1 MWSRI
6 LLLAI
11 AFGLVACSSEPP
23 PPPPPAKP
31 EARTPT
37 VFDDQI
43 KAMDKAKAVED
54 QEMERKRK
62 MDEQLDGG

>member
-31 EARTPT
+31 EPRTPT

>member
-1 MWSRI
+1 MRSRM
-6 LLLAI
+6 LLLTL

-23 PPPPPAKP
+23 PPSPPAKP

-43 KAMDKAKAVED
+43 KAMDKAKEVEE